1 MESVPEDL
9 GLEVPEDVPEVPED
23 VPEAVP
29 EVVEVVPEEVP
40 EVVEEPVPAAPEPP
54 KRGRGRPRKEPAA
67 APAAP
72 KAAPKPKKQALV
84 QEEVE
89 VLPQPPQPPSIEQ
102 QFENIMYLFKQ
113 REIEERQRT
122 SEKYKRMLGL

>member
-9 GLEVPEDVPEVPED
+9 GLEVAEEVPEPVPEVLDE
-23 VPEAVP
+23 VP
-29 EVVEVVPEEVP
+29 EVVP
-40 EVVEEPVPAAPEPP
+40 EVVEEPVPAVPEPP

-72 KAAPKPKKQALV
+72 KVPKPKKQALV
-84 QEEVE
+84 QEVE
-89 VLPQPPQPPSIEQ
+89 APQPPQPPSIEQ

>member
-1 MESVPEDL
+1 M
-9 GLEVPEDVPEVPED
+9 
-23 VPEAVP
+23 
-29 EVVEVVPEEVP
+29 
-40 EVVEEPVPAAPEPP
+40 
-54 KRGRGRPRKEPAA
+54 
-67 APAAP
+67 
-72 KAAPKPKKQALV
+72 

-89 VLPQPPQPPSIEQ
+89 VPPQPPQPPSIEQ